1 MKLTSIEKQLERD
14 VKTEFASFEDSD
26 NDGMVVGRHF
36 NGIIVFIYIFMALSV
51 LAAIYAISVHTRH
64 SKEHRHPVSQES
76 VAPTGQPQ

>member
-51 LAAIYAISVHTRH
+51 LAAIYAISVHTRQ